1 MLRIFIGKVDD
12 SFVIVALYVDD
23 GLILSENKKSIQ
35 HLKQKISSNF
45 EITSG
50 PPSCYVGLEIER
62 LGETGPI
69 IISQANY
76 VQNLLT
82 RFNMLDCNPVKVPLQ
97 PYKAS

>member
-50 PPSCYVGLEIER
+50 APSHVGLEIER

-69 IISQANY
+69 RIRAQS
-76 VQNLLT
+76 V
-82 RFNMLDCNPVKVPLQ
+82 D
-97 PYKAS
+97 